1 MPELVNLGSLCIDHV
16 YAVPSIVR
24 AGETLLGHDPVRHA
38 GGKGLNQSLAAA
50 RAGASVVHVGCV
62 GADGLWLKDVLA
74 RAGVDVDGV
83 RVCESDP
90 TGHAVIQVTPDGE
103 NAIVIVGGAN
113 RRIQP
118 TDVERVIE
126 RVGADGWLL
135 MQNEINDVE
144 DVIEA
149 ARRANVRLALNIAP
163 VDGREASYVLDGV
176 ELLLL
181 NEIEAAALTRD
192 ADPKRAIERL
202 ACERPRQHVVVT
214 LGMHGVLYA
223 CGDERITLPAF
234 EVAAVDET
242 AAGDAF
248 IGHLMA
254 AWIEN
259 LPIRERLR
267 RASAAGALAVCV
279 PGAAPAIPNAASVQQ
294 FLADYR

>member
-24 AGETLLGHDPVRHA
+24 PGETLLGHDPVRHA

-62 GADGLWLKDVLA
+62 GTDGAWLKDVLA
-74 RAGVDVDGV
+74 QAGVDVSGV

-90 TGHAVIQVTPDGE
+90 TGHAVIQVAPHGE

-118 TDVERVIE
+118 GDVRRAID
-126 RVGADGWLL
+126 RVGRDGWLL
-135 MQNEINDVE
+135 MQNEINDIE

-163 VDGREASYVLDGV
+163 VDGREANYVLDSV

-181 NEIEAAALTRD
+181 NEIEAAALTHET
-192 ADPKRAIERL
+192 DPKHALERL
-202 ACERPRQHVVVT
+202 ARERPRQHVVIT
-214 LGMHGVLYA
+214 LGLHGVLYA
-223 CGDERITLPAF
+223 CGDERIALPAF

-254 AWIEN
+254 AWIQN
-259 LPIRERLR
+259 VPIRERLR

-279 PGAAPAIPNAASVQQ
+279 PGAAPAIPDAESVRQ

>member
-24 AGETLLGHDPVRHA
+24 PGETLLGHDPVRHA

-62 GADGLWLKDVLA
+62 GTDGAWLKDVLA
-74 RAGVDVDGV
+74 QAGVDVSGV

-90 TGHAVIQVTPDGE
+90 TGHAVIQVAPHGE

-118 TDVERVIE
+118 GDVRRAID
-126 RVGADGWLL
+126 RVGRDGWLL
-135 MQNEINDVE
+135 MQNEINDIE

-163 VDGREASYVLDGV
+163 VDGREANYVLDSV
-176 ELLLL
+176 ELVLL
-181 NEIEAAALTRD
+181 NEIEAAALTRET
-192 ADPKRAIERL
+192 DPKHALERL
-202 ACERPRQHVVVT
+202 ARERPRQHVVIT
-214 LGMHGVLYA
+214 LGLHGVLYA
-223 CGDERITLPAF
+223 CGDERIALPAF

-254 AWIEN
+254 AWIQN
-259 LPIRERLR
+259 VPIRERLR

-279 PGAAPAIPNAASVQQ
+279 PGAAPAIPDAESVRQ